1 VCSFAQISTFP
12 NEKILSELFSGETGV
27 CGTFRREIVARNP
40 RNPQQQS
47 ITGQAKDQRARG
59 KTMRIISSTRSPLIA
74 LVVLVISA
82 AAYAQIGVSIS
93 FAPPELPVYE
103 QPLCPGDG
111 YLWTPGYWAYA
122 DDDYYWVPGTWVMA
136 PEPGLLWT
144 PAYWGWGG
152 SGFVF
157 YDGYWGQQ
165 VGFYGGISYGYG
177 YFGEGFQGGRWEGE
191 HFYYNRAASNV
202 NVTTIHNVYNTTV
215 INNTSVRVSYNGGN
229 GGISARPT
237 AREETVAHERHVPP
251 VAAQTQHVQ
260 EARAKPDLR
269 VSVNH
274 GAPAVA
280 ATPKPGAFSDRAVAP
295 AKQGGTPYNRAA
307 VQPPAKNPAA
317 SPKNNSARPE
327 QPAPASRP
335 EANRAEPNRP
345 ATAQPNNRPE
355 ANRPAAQPN
364 NQPEA
369 NRPAA
374 VQPNNRPEAN
384 RPATTQPTNRPEPN
398 RAEPAPRPQTPPAAE
413 RSQPQRAPAPAE
425 TRPAPQQQQRPPAA
439 KPEAKKQQKEPPKE
453 EEKRPQ

>member
-1 VCSFAQISTFP
+1 
-12 NEKILSELFSGETGV
+12 
-27 CGTFRREIVARNP
+27 
-40 RNPQQQS
+40 
-47 ITGQAKDQRARG
+47 
-59 KTMRIISSTRSPLIA
+59 MRINSSIRSPLFA
-74 LVVLVISA
+74 VVLLAISA
-82 AAYAQIGVSIS
+82 AAYTQIGISIS

-122 DDDYYWVPGTWVMA
+122 EDDYYWVPGTWVMA

-165 VGFYGGISYGYG
+165 VGFYGGVSYGYG

-202 NVTTIHNVYNTTV
+202 NVTEIHNVYNTTV
-215 INNTSVRVSYNGGN
+215 VNNTSVRVSYNGGN

-237 AREETVAHERHVPP
+237 DREERVAHERHVSP
-251 VAAQTQHVQ
+251 VAAQTQHAQ
-260 EARAKPDLR
+260 EARAKPEMR
-269 VSVNH
+269 ASVNH

-280 ATPKPGAFSDRAVAP
+280 ATPKPGAFSDHAVVP

-307 VQPPAKNPAA
+307 VQPPANSPAA
-317 SPKNNSARPE
+317 QPKNGSARPE
-327 QPAPASRP
+327 QPAPNSRP

-345 ATAQPNNRPE
+345 ATAQPNDRPE
-355 ANRPAAQPN
+355 P
-364 NQPEA
+364 
-369 NRPAA
+369 
-374 VQPNNRPEAN
+374 N
-384 RPATTQPTNRPEPN
+384 RPATTQPNNRPEPN
-398 RAEPAPRPQTPPAAE
+398 RPPTAQPNNRAEPNRNEPAQRSQTPPSTE
-413 RSQPQRAPAPAE
+413 RTQPQHAPAPAE
-425 TRPAPQQQQRPPAA
+425 TRPTPQQQQHAPAA
-439 KPEAKKQQKEPPKE
+439 KPEEKKQQKEQPKQ